1 MELTPLRY
9 FVKLADVLSFTEAAR
24 ELFVTQSTLSQSIKQ
39 LENELG
45 TSLFDRVGKKV
56 YLTDSGAEFLEHA
69 RKALEEVE
77 YGVQHMQ
84 EMQHVYS
91 GRIRIGVIYSFFSL
105 LNICVLKFTRAFPQ
119 AELSIV
125 YSHSVFELVE
135 LINSNK
141 LDFAMSYTPQ
151 EVTALTEQ
159 AEFARFP
166 LCVIAHKNHPAA
178 IRKRFSLQDLNE
190 FQVILL
196 EKDLYT
202 RKVVERMFMK
212 YKVKVKPQIEVNSTP
227 LLLEMIRTGHWISIL
242 SQDVTLSSPDLK
254 AIPIKEKAEYMH
266 ISLLSLKGKRQSLL
280 AEKFVETLH
289 DELRKIKAH
298 QAAGGVEPGEE
309 SNDAPQED

>member
-24 ELFVTQSTLSQSIKQ
+24 ELFITQSTLSQSIKQ
-39 LENELG
+39 LEAELG
-45 TSLFDRVGKKV
+45 TPLFDRVGKKV
-56 YLTDSGAEFLEHA
+56 YLTDSGLDFLSHA

-84 EMQHVYS
+84 EMQHLYS
-91 GRIRIGVIYSFFSL
+91 GKVRIGVIYSFFSL
-105 LNICVLKFTRAFPQ
+105 LNLCVLKFTRAFPQ

-141 LDFAMSYTPQ
+141 LDFAMSYNPQ

-159 AEFARFP
+159 TEFARFP

-178 IRKRFSLQDLNE
+178 VRKRFSLQDLRE
-190 FQVILL
+190 FPVIFL

-202 RKVVERMFMK
+202 RKVVERMLMK
-212 YKVKVKPQIEVNSTP
+212 YKVKVKPQVEVNSTP

-242 SQDVTLSSPDLK
+242 SQDVALSSPDLK
-254 AIPIKEKAEYMH
+254 AIPIKERAEHMH

-280 AEKFVETLH
+280 AEKFMETLH
-289 DELRKIKAH
+289 DELRKIKERHVLGFGDSAET
-298 QAAGGVEPGEE
+298 ADMSP
-309 SNDAPQED
+309 DD

>member
-1 MELTPLRY
+1 M
-9 FVKLADVLSFTEAAR
+9 
-24 ELFVTQSTLSQSIKQ
+24 
-39 LENELG
+39 
-45 TSLFDRVGKKV
+45 
-56 YLTDSGAEFLEHA
+56 
-69 RKALEEVE
+69 
-77 YGVQHMQ
+77 
-84 EMQHVYS
+84 
-91 GRIRIGVIYSFFSL
+91 
-105 LNICVLKFTRAFPQ
+105 KFTRAFPQ

-289 DELRKIKAH
+289 NELRKIKAH
-298 QAAGGVEPGEE
+298 QAAGGLEPGEE